1 MMGGSGKEDSEEYYD
16 SDSSA
21 TIVQEEHLE
30 DNDSD
35 FTLVEEKIVNND
47 IKKEKNWFKVFVQVA
62 VDVTAKISKD
72 VREVI
77 EMWNKKDELNNKSIE
92 ETPIEKAKKEKFVAR
107 EEYTKAKK
115 EYEMLIKLKRKG
127 NLEKY
132 EKDLEKS
139 LKEKF
144 KEVTLGKYEK
154 DLKVAKLKLKIEKQS
169 HKIQHPR
176 KKGEI
181 DIENKLLKLYEAQ
194 LKLIQQSDKIIDKKN
209 DHVLEK
215 NEKRLR
221 EVEENL
227 GKARIKYI
235 KCEEDFF
242 SKLKEYENVK
252 KDLKMLESLER
263 KRKDVGLETF
273 EEKLINELKD
283 KLKDK
288 NKDELLK
295 IYKKELEE
303 KENEKEI
310 AEKKMKIAKK
320 EYEIEKGG
328 LSKAYAELIKEEID
342 LYKES
347 IRRMDAKRDRE
358 RQKQKIQTK

>member
-1 MMGGSGKEDSEEYYD
+1 MMGGSEKEDSEEYYD

-21 TIVQEEHLE
+21 TIVQEENLE
-30 DNDSD
+30 YSDSD
-35 FTLVEEKIVNND
+35 FTLVEEKIVNSD
-47 IKKEKNWFKVFVQVA
+47 IKKKKNWFKVFAKVA
-62 VDVTAKISKD
+62 VNVTAKISKD

-77 EMWNKKDELNNKSIE
+77 EMWHKKDELNNKSIE
-92 ETPIEKAKKEKFVAR
+92 ENPIEKAKKEVLIAK
-107 EEYTKAKK
+107 EKYMEAKK
-115 EYEMLIKLKRKG
+115 DYEMLISLKRKG
-127 NLEKY
+127 NLVKH

-139 LKEKF
+139 LEEKF
-144 KEVTLGKYEK
+144 KEVTLEKYEK

-169 HKIQHPR
+169 HKIQQP
-176 KKGEI
+176 KEKGEI
-181 DIENKLLKLYEAQ
+181 DIESKLLKLYEAQ

-209 DHVLEK
+209 DQVLER

-263 KRKDVGLETF
+263 KKKDVGLKTF
-273 EEKLINELKD
+273 EEKLMNELKD
-283 KLKDK
+283 TK
-288 NKDELLK
+288 NDELLK
-295 IYKKELEE
+295 IHKTKLEE
-303 KENEKEI
+303 KEKDLEL
-310 AEKKMKIAKK
+310 AEKKMEIAKK